1 MEDRK
6 DPLQLGRCRIRI
18 LGYHTDNRSISKL
31 PIGDLPWAYPAQPI
45 TSSAMSGVGQTP
57 LGPVEGTW
65 VIGYFRD
72 GEDAQQPVFFATL
85 GGIPQEL
92 ADNGKG
98 FNAPIAPRDEM
109 AVLAEFGAKSVDEFS
124 KHFKWDIDV
133 KYEKLMKKKTS
144 PNEYIGIAKI
154 SSSQINSLIIELTD
168 SGATQEWVES
178 YVNYIGALKKLN
190 EKITE
195 TIVVANL
202 MNDNDN
208 SNSINEIIAKIH
220 QLETESLDLI
230 KKSDNTRP

>member
-1 MEDRK
+1 MA
-6 DPLQLGRCRIRI
+6 
-18 LGYHTDNRSISKL
+18 SKKG
-31 PIGDLPWAYPAQPI
+31 IGVTI
-45 TSSAMSGVGQTP
+45 
-57 LGPVEGTW
+57 
-65 VIGYFRD
+65 
-72 GEDAQQPVFFATL
+72 
-85 GGIPQEL
+85 
-92 ADNGKG
+92 
-98 FNAPIAPRDEM
+98 
-109 AVLAEFGAKSVDEFS
+109 AVLVSVVAASFLVYLIPEDTTMKIVVSDFEKYLDITKEKSTLESVGIDESF
-124 KHFKWDIDV
+124 
-133 KYEKLMKKKTS
+133 EKLMEKKMS
-144 PNEYIGIAKI
+144 PNEYIGIAKV

-202 MNDNDN
+202 MNDDDN